1 MAQHYDVAVIG
12 GGFYGGFIAYQV
24 KHHHPRLSV
33 VLLEREA
40 ALFTQASATNQ
51 GQFHRGYIYS
61 QDPQL
66 AAECAHNAQLFEEH
80 FPEAIDWRV
89 ASYYGIHRESPVTP
103 DSYEAFCASLE
114 LPLIRVHIPESIL
127 SSQSIAAAY
136 ETTERTF
143 SSGQLGKLIQQRL
156 DWNDIEIHTS
166 RTVERV
172 EPMRH
177 DLCQL
182 WLGVGDE
189 IQVQSVIN
197 TAFVGINELHRRSG
211 LPLVPTRYDLFAH
224 FVIDLPVF
232 LKNTAIVVIQG
243 DYAIIMP
250 SFSRSHVFASA
261 AYRRLASS
269 FDDPPTA
276 TVTRQ
281 ALLDRFAQAQES
293 CGEYAPVLR
302 SAVYRAHTLGTR
314 AAFRGPEVR
323 PYSSRV
329 MFWENFAGFRNYHV
343 LMGGKVSCLFQAV
356 NSVLDAL
363 AL

>member
-61 QDPQL
+61 QDRQL
-66 AAECAHNAQLFEEH
+66 AAECAQNAQLFERH
-80 FPEAIDWRV
+80 FPEAIDWGV

-103 DSYEAFCASLE
+103 DSYEDFCASLE

-143 SSGQLGKLIQQRL
+143 SSGQLGKLIRQRL

-166 RTVERV
+166 RRVERV

-177 DLCQL
+177 GLYQL
-182 WLGVGDE
+182 SLDVGGE
-189 IQVQSVIN
+189 IQAQSVIN
-197 TAFVGINELHRRSG
+197 TAFVGINDLHRRSG
-211 LPLVPTRYDLFAH
+211 LPLVPTRYDLFVH

-232 LKNTAIVVIQG
+232 LKDTAVVVIQG
-243 DYAIIMP
+243 DYAIVMP
-250 SFSRSHVFASA
+250 SFSKGHVFASA

-269 FDDPPTA
+269 FDDPPTG
-276 TVTRQ
+276 TVTRRV
-281 ALLDRFAQAQES
+281 LLDRFEQAQKS
-293 CGEYAPVLR
+293 CGEYAPMLR
-302 SAVYRAHTLGTR
+302 SAVYRGHTLGTR
-314 AAFRGPEVR
+314 AAFRGPEVQ
-323 PYSSRV
+323 PYSSSVR
-329 MFWENFAGFRNYHV
+329 FWASFAGFRNYHV

-356 NSVLDAL
+356 NPVLDAL